1 MKSTYDVEQLKEII
15 EKEDKKTYSF
25 YMYYDENTGFIYKIE
40 ILKNSEN
47 YIRSSFIKRKYLII
61 LLSFIFV
68 LLIILGHYI
77 FVSITYVPRAEILME
92 NSIEEN
98 FIKENNTI

>member
-1 MKSTYDVEQLKEII
+1 M
-15 EKEDKKTYSF
+15 
-25 YMYYDENTGFIYKIE
+25 
-40 ILKNSEN
+40 
-47 YIRSSFIKRKYLII
+47 KRKYLII

-92 NSIEEN
+92 FSIEVN
-98 FIKENNTI
+98 FIKVINWIWI

>member
-1 MKSTYDVEQLKEII
+1 M
-15 EKEDKKTYSF
+15 
-25 YMYYDENTGFIYKIE
+25 
-40 ILKNSEN
+40 
-47 YIRSSFIKRKYLII
+47 KRKYLII

-77 FVSITYVPRAEILME
+77 FVSITYVPRAKILME

-98 FIKENNTI
+98 FIKENNTIWI

>member
-1 MKSTYDVEQLKEII
+1 M
-15 EKEDKKTYSF
+15 
-25 YMYYDENTGFIYKIE
+25 
-40 ILKNSEN
+40 
-47 YIRSSFIKRKYLII
+47 KRKYLII

-68 LLIILGHYI
+68 LLIILGHY

-98 FIKENNTI
+98 FIKENNTIWI

>member
-1 MKSTYDVEQLKEII
+1 M
-15 EKEDKKTYSF
+15 
-25 YMYYDENTGFIYKIE
+25 
-40 ILKNSEN
+40 
-47 YIRSSFIKRKYLII
+47 KRKYLII

-98 FIKENNTI
+98 FIKENKTIWI

>member
-1 MKSTYDVEQLKEII
+1 M
-15 EKEDKKTYSF
+15 
-25 YMYYDENTGFIYKIE
+25 
-40 ILKNSEN
+40 
-47 YIRSSFIKRKYLII
+47 KRKYLII
-61 LLSFIFV
+61 LLSLIFV

-98 FIKENNTI
+98 FIKENKTIWI

>member
-1 MKSTYDVEQLKEII
+1 M
-15 EKEDKKTYSF
+15 
-25 YMYYDENTGFIYKIE
+25 
-40 ILKNSEN
+40 
-47 YIRSSFIKRKYLII
+47 KRKYLII

-98 FIKENNTI
+98 NIIENKDNIIWNI

>member
-1 MKSTYDVEQLKEII
+1 M
-15 EKEDKKTYSF
+15 
-25 YMYYDENTGFIYKIE
+25 
-40 ILKNSEN
+40 
-47 YIRSSFIKRKYLII
+47 KRKYLII
-61 LLSFIFV
+61 LWSLIFV

-77 FVSITYVPRAEILME
+77 FVSITYVSRAEILME

>member
-1 MKSTYDVEQLKEII
+1 M
-15 EKEDKKTYSF
+15 
-25 YMYYDENTGFIYKIE
+25 
-40 ILKNSEN
+40 
-47 YIRSSFIKRKYLII
+47 KRKYLII

-77 FVSITYVPRAEILME
+77 FVSITYVPRAEMLMK

-98 FIKENNTI
+98 FIKENNTIWI

>member
-1 MKSTYDVEQLKEII
+1 M
-15 EKEDKKTYSF
+15 
-25 YMYYDENTGFIYKIE
+25 
-40 ILKNSEN
+40 
-47 YIRSSFIKRKYLII
+47 KRKYLII
-61 LLSFIFV
+61 LLSLIFV

-77 FVSITYVPRAEILME
+77 FVSITYVPRTEMLME

>member
-1 MKSTYDVEQLKEII
+1 M
-15 EKEDKKTYSF
+15 
-25 YMYYDENTGFIYKIE
+25 
-40 ILKNSEN
+40 
-47 YIRSSFIKRKYLII
+47 KRKYLII

-98 FIKENNTI
+98 FIKENNTIWIYMEKGALQLLSYLF